1 MKSWRRTLAIGFII
15 AITSQ
20 LYWNVFVNNFRVSA
34 SVILLPVLIMTVGS
48 QIHTMTICTVTSII
62 VFLFRIVIYYLQGM
76 PSEMLVQLAMPG
88 AFFYIVYG
96 MMFKLQIRNK
106 HIANLENVIA
116 AAFFCDLCSNIF
128 ENFLAALL
136 KNNAMPGPDIIQKLF
151 MIAAVR
157 TLFVALALIGEQQY
171 RLLLTKADHE
181 SRYQRLFLMTT
192 GLKTEIY
199 LMHKNTEEI
208 ERVMSNA
215 YKLYE
220 QILEKDLPR
229 EMLQVLSDAQD
240 LPVLDADTMLQEL
253 EQTTG
258 DVLFAQGAVSA
269 GDQLQ
274 ATDMTG
280 NPPVLS
286 AEQLTTYAEKFGMT
300 EEQLTGLT
308 KQLQDMHFDA
318 QTIQTVLAKSD
329 TTMQLANH
337 LQALVAG
344 AADKSMINAETMKE
358 FFTSDGMKELL
369 AAAVKEKFTLNPE
382 KMQNPQEVSDL
393 YKGIYEKMDRLMQQ
407 MSSHTGSSGEYLSE
421 SAKGMQERI
430 DFLQNLSNLFPYA
443 QIPVRMEGGDRNAD
457 LFVYMNK
464 KRMQEKKEDVSA
476 LLHLDM
482 EYLGPTDVHVSLRGT
497 IVHTKFYVED
507 EESAKIIDA
516 HMTQLEQAIAE
527 NGYSLTN
534 EVIMREPTLHPDTEK
549 NAVVKEMF
557 GDDIEK
563 SVKRYSFDV
572 RM

>member
-136 KNNAMPGPDIIQKLF
+136 KNNAMPGPDTIQKLF
-151 MIAAVR
+151 IIAAVR

-220 QILEKDLPR
+220 QILEKDVLLHYPYQSIR
-229 EMLQVLSDAQD
+229 PFLRMLSEAANDPQV
-240 LPVLDADTMLQEL
+240 
-253 EQTTG
+253 
-258 DVLFAQGAVSA
+258 VSIR
-269 GDQLQ
+269 
-274 ATDMTG
+274 MT
-280 NPPVLS
+280 L
-286 AEQLTTYAEKFGMT
+286 YR
-300 EEQLTGLT
+300 
-308 KQLQDMHFDA
+308 
-318 QTIQTVLAKSD
+318 LARDSKVVE
-329 TTMQLANH
+329 
-337 LQALVAG
+337 ALVERGNDEPA
-344 AADKSMINAETMKE
+344 
-358 FFTSDGMKELL
+358 
-369 AAAVKEKFTLNPE
+369 
-382 KMQNPQEVSDL
+382 
-393 YKGIYEKMDRLMQQ
+393 
-407 MSSHTGSSGEYLSE
+407 GSSSDSGISHLPDHGGEKAGYPS
-421 SAKGMQERI
+421 
-430 DFLQNLSNLFPYA
+430 
-443 QIPVRMEGGDRNAD
+443 
-457 LFVYMNK
+457 
-464 KRMQEKKEDVSA
+464 DV
-476 LLHLDM
+476 
-482 EYLGPTDVHVSLRGT
+482 
-497 IVHTKFYVED
+497 
-507 EESAKIIDA
+507 
-516 HMTQLEQAIAE
+516 
-527 NGYSLTN
+527 
-534 EVIMREPTLHPDTEK
+534 
-549 NAVVKEMF
+549 
-557 GDDIEK
+557 
-563 SVKRYSFDV
+563 
-572 RM
+572 

>member
-136 KNNAMPGPDIIQKLF
+136 KNNAMPGPDTIQKLF

-229 EMLQVLSDAQD
+229 EMQQMGLEIARDVHEIKKDYIRIIQGIEEAIEEESNEETMSLQD
-240 LPVLDADTMLQEL
+240 LLRILESATYRTMAEKKLDIRLMFDCRDNFMTQEHYQLMTMQGKEYKKDGNYVFEVADDGPGISEKHLPRIFNMGYSTKFDEK
-253 EQTTG
+253 
-258 DVLFAQGAVSA
+258 
-269 GDQLQ
+269 
-274 ATDMTG
+274 TG
-280 NPPVLS
+280 NIYRGV
-286 AEQLTTYAEKFGMT
+286 
-300 EEQLTGLT
+300 GLCG
-308 KQLQDMHFDA
+308 
-318 QTIQTVLAKSD
+318 V
-329 TTMQLANH
+329 
-337 LQALVAG
+337 
-344 AADKSMINAETMKE
+344 
-358 FFTSDGMKELL
+358 
-369 AAAVKEKFTLNPE
+369 
-382 KMQNPQEVSDL
+382 
-393 YKGIYEKMDRLMQQ
+393 
-407 MSSHTGSSGEYLSE
+407 
-421 SAKGMQERI
+421 
-430 DFLQNLSNLFPYA
+430 
-443 QIPVRMEGGDRNAD
+443 
-457 LFVYMNK
+457 
-464 KRMQEKKEDVSA
+464 
-476 LLHLDM
+476 
-482 EYLGPTDVHVSLRGT
+482 
-497 IVHTKFYVED
+497 
-507 EESAKIIDA
+507 
-516 HMTQLEQAIAE
+516 
-527 NGYSLTN
+527 
-534 EVIMREPTLHPDTEK
+534 K
-549 NAVVKEMF
+549 NAVEEQFEGSISVDSEEGRGTKF
-557 GDDIEK
+557 HIEIPIAK
-563 SVKRYSFDV
+563 LEEIE
-572 RM
+572 

>member
-136 KNNAMPGPDIIQKLF
+136 KNNAMP
-151 MIAAVR
+151 
-157 TLFVALALIGEQQY
+157 
-171 RLLLTKADHE
+171 KADHE

-229 EMLQVLSDAQD
+229 EMQQMGLEIARDVHEIKKDYIRIIQGIEEAIEEESNEETMSLQD
-240 LPVLDADTMLQEL
+240 LLRILESATYRTMAEKKLDIRLMFDCRDNFMTQEHYQLMTILKNLVGNAVEAIESTKKSGMIWIREYKKDGNYVFEVADDGPGISEKHLPRIFNMGYSTKFDEK
-253 EQTTG
+253 
-258 DVLFAQGAVSA
+258 
-269 GDQLQ
+269 
-274 ATDMTG
+274 TG
-280 NPPVLS
+280 NIYRGV
-286 AEQLTTYAEKFGMT
+286 
-300 EEQLTGLT
+300 GLCG
-308 KQLQDMHFDA
+308 
-318 QTIQTVLAKSD
+318 V
-329 TTMQLANH
+329 
-337 LQALVAG
+337 
-344 AADKSMINAETMKE
+344 
-358 FFTSDGMKELL
+358 
-369 AAAVKEKFTLNPE
+369 
-382 KMQNPQEVSDL
+382 
-393 YKGIYEKMDRLMQQ
+393 
-407 MSSHTGSSGEYLSE
+407 
-421 SAKGMQERI
+421 
-430 DFLQNLSNLFPYA
+430 
-443 QIPVRMEGGDRNAD
+443 
-457 LFVYMNK
+457 
-464 KRMQEKKEDVSA
+464 
-476 LLHLDM
+476 
-482 EYLGPTDVHVSLRGT
+482 
-497 IVHTKFYVED
+497 
-507 EESAKIIDA
+507 
-516 HMTQLEQAIAE
+516 
-527 NGYSLTN
+527 
-534 EVIMREPTLHPDTEK
+534 K
-549 NAVVKEMF
+549 NAVEEQFEGSISVDSEEGRGTKF
-557 GDDIEK
+557 HIEIPIAK
-563 SVKRYSFDV
+563 LEEIE
-572 RM
+572 